1 MVFDLTK
8 APSHP
13 ANHNAEWW
21 RSAVIY
27 QVYPRSFADSNG
39 DGIGDL
45 PGITSRLDS
54 LASLGIDAVWLS
66 PFMRSPQKD
75 AGYDVSDYC
84 DVDPLFGTLA
94 DFDAMVSRAHE
105 LGLRVL
111 IDLVP
116 NHTSDQHKWFQAAL
130 TAEPGSATASAEA
143 REFYHFKDGL
153 GEHGELPPNNWLSL
167 FGGSAWTRIANTDGT
182 PGQWYLHLF
191 DSSQPDL
198 NWANPAVQS
207 AFEDILRFWLDRGV
221 DGFRVDQ
228 PHAMAKAAGLPDHPD
243 IERAGAGFI
252 EGEASPPMWF
262 QEEVHP
268 IFRKWRQIL
277 DSYDGE
283 RAMCGEAYVLPLSFM
298 AKWVRHD
305 EFNQTFNF
313 RFLNSTWDAGTLFAN
328 INESFEAFDG
338 VGAPSTWVLN
348 NHDVLRHASRFGGL
362 KIKPTDSDGVGPNDP
377 QPDRELG
384 LRRARG
390 ATLFMLALPGSSYL
404 YQGEELGLPEHT
416 TLAPE
421 FRQDPTFFRT
431 NGNRVGRDGCRV
443 PLPWQAGA
451 GAANGFN
458 TTGKSWLPQPE
469 IYAEYSRDLQDGVAG
484 STLELY
490 KQALRIRLDLKLGE
504 GSFEWVAEFVSESS
518 LGFRNGEI
526 LVVHNF
532 GTTPIDLPA
541 GEIIASSTFG
551 KEDSAADGTVLG
563 ADQTVW
569 IRL

>member
-1 MVFDLTK
+1 MVFDLAR
-8 APSHP
+8 APRHS

-45 PGITSRLDS
+45 SGITLRLDS

-75 AGYDVSDYC
+75 AGYDVSDYT

-130 TAEPGSATASAEA
+130 AGTPGSGE
-143 REFYHFKDGL
+143 RDFYHFKDGL
-153 GEHGELPPNNWLSL
+153 GESGELPPNNWLSL
-167 FGGSAWTRIANTDGT
+167 FGGPAWTRITNDDGM

-198 NWANPAVQS
+198 NWANSEVQS

-228 PHAMAKAAGLPDHPD
+228 PHAMAKADGLPDHPD

-313 RFLNSTWDAGTLFAN
+313 RFLNSTWDAKTLFDN

-348 NHDVLRHASRFGGL
+348 NHDVIRHASRFGGL
-362 KIKPTDSDGVGPNDP
+362 KIKPTDSDGVGPRDP

-390 ATLFMLALPGSSYL
+390 ATLMMLALPGSSYL

-431 NGNRVGRDGCRV
+431 NGKRVGRDGCRV
-443 PLPWQAGA
+443 PLPWESGV
-451 GAANGFN
+451 GAANGFSS
-458 TTGKSWLPQPE
+458 TGKAWLPQPE
-469 IYAEYSRDLQDGVAG
+469 IYAAYSRDQQEGVSG

-490 KQALRIRLDLKLGE
+490 KQALKLRHELNLGE

-518 LGFRNGEI
+518 LGFRNGKI

-532 GTTPIDLPA
+532 GHEPIDLPA
-541 GEIIASSTFG
+541 GTILASSLEGMTEG
-551 KEDSAADGTVLG
+551 RQLA

-569 IRL
+569 LKA

>member
-1 MVFDLTK
+1 MVFDLAN
-8 APSHP
+8 APSHA

-27 QVYPRSFADSNG
+27 QVYPRSFADANG

-45 PGITSRLDS
+45 PGITSRLDA
-54 LASLGIDAVWLS
+54 LANLGIDAVWLS

-75 AGYDVSDYC
+75 AGYDVSDYT

-130 TAEPGSATASAEA
+130 ASAPGSAD
-143 REFYHFKDGL
+143 RDFYHFKDGL
-153 GEHGELPPNNWLSL
+153 GAEGELPPNNWLSL
-167 FGGSAWTRIANTDGT
+167 FGGPAWTRTTNADGT

-313 RFLNSTWDAGTLFAN
+313 RFLNSNWDAKTLFDN
-328 INESFEAFDG
+328 INESFAAFDD

-348 NHDVLRHASRFGGL
+348 NHDVIRHASRFGGL
-362 KIKPTDSDGVGPNDP
+362 KIKPTDSDGVGPGDP
-377 QPDRELG
+377 QPNRELG

-390 ATLFMLALPGSSYL
+390 ATLMMLALPGSSYL

-431 NGNRVGRDGCRV
+431 NGKRVGRDGCRV
-443 PLPWQAGA
+443 PLPWEAGVS
-451 GAANGFN
+451 AANGFN
-458 TTGKSWLPQPE
+458 STGKAWLPQPE
-469 IYAEYSRDLQDGVAG
+469 IYADYSRDQQEGVAG

-490 KQALRIRLDLKLGE
+490 KHALKLRRELQLGE
-504 GSFEWVAEFVSESS
+504 GSFEWVPEFVGASS

-526 LVVHNF
+526 LVIHNF
-532 GTTPIDLPA
+532 GHSPIEIPA
-541 GEIIASSTFG
+541 GEIIASSLEGMTSG
-551 KEDSAADGTVLG
+551 HALA

-569 IRL
+569 IKF

>member
-1 MVFDLTK
+1 MEFDLTR
-8 APSHP
+8 APHHSAH
-13 ANHNAEWW
+13 HNGEWW

-27 QVYPRSFADSNG
+27 QVYPRSFADSNE

-45 PGITSRLDS
+45 PGITSRLDA

-75 AGYDVSDYC
+75 AGYDVSDYT
-84 DVDPLFGTLA
+84 DVDPIFGTLE
-94 DFDAMVSRAHE
+94 DFDHMVSRAHE
-105 LGLRVL
+105 LRLRVL

-116 NHTSDQHKWFQAAL
+116 NHTSDQHRWFQDAL
-130 TAEPGSATASAEA
+130 NEVEGSAE
-143 REFYHFKDGL
+143 RDFYHFKDGR
-153 GEHGELPPNNWLSL
+153 GENGELPPNNWLSL
-167 FGGSAWTRIANTDGT
+167 FGGPAWTRLTNPDGT

-198 NWANPAVQS
+198 NWANPKVQTE
-207 AFEDILRFWLDRGV
+207 FEDILRFWLDRGV

-252 EGEASPPMWF
+252 EGEDSPPMWF

-277 DSYDGE
+277 DSYPGD

-313 RFLNSTWDAGTLFAN
+313 RFLNSNWDAKTLFTN
-328 INESFEAFDG
+328 INESYEAFDG
-338 VGAPSTWVLN
+338 VGAPSTWVLS
-348 NHDVLRHASRFGGL
+348 NHDVIRHASRFGGL
-362 KIKPTDSDGVGPNDP
+362 RIKPTDSDGVGPGDP

-390 ATLFMLALPGSSYL
+390 ATLLMLALPGSSYL

-416 TLAPE
+416 TLPPE

-431 NGNRVGRDGCRV
+431 HGQRVGRDGCRV
-443 PLPWQAGA
+443 PLPWEAGQ

-458 TTGKSWLPQPE
+458 STGKAWLPQPE
-469 IYAEYSRDLQDGVAG
+469 IYASYSRDQQDGVAG

-490 KQALRIRLDLKLGE
+490 KHALKLRRDLKLGE
-504 GSFEWVAEFVSESS
+504 GSFEWASDFIGENS
-518 LGFRNGEI
+518 LGFRNGDV

-532 GTTPIDLPA
+532 GHTPIDLPT
-541 GEIIASSTFG
+541 GELIASSLEG
-551 KEDSAADGTVLG
+551 KLAGHKLA

-569 IRL
+569 LKLS

>member
-1 MVFDLTK
+1 MKFDLSR
-8 APSHP
+8 APHHSAH
-13 ANHNAEWW
+13 HNAEWW

-45 PGITSRLDS
+45 PGITSRLS
-54 LASLGIDAVWLS
+54 ALASLGIDAVWLS

-75 AGYDVSDYC
+75 AGYDVSDYT

-94 DFDAMVSRAHE
+94 DFDVMVNRAHE

-116 NHTSDQHKWFQAAL
+116 NHTSDQHRWFQDAL
-130 TAEPGSATASAEA
+130 NEVEGSAE
-143 REFYHFKDGL
+143 RDFYHFKDGR
-153 GEHGELPPNNWLSL
+153 GERGELPPNNWLSL
-167 FGGSAWTRIANTDGT
+167 FGGPAWTRITNQDGT

-198 NWANPAVQS
+198 NWANPKVQQE
-207 AFEDILRFWLDRGV
+207 FEAILRFWLDRGV

-243 IERAGAGFI
+243 LERAGAGFI
-252 EGEASPPMWF
+252 EGEPSPPMWF
-262 QEEVHP
+262 QDEVHP
-268 IFRKWRQIL
+268 IFRRWRQIL
-277 DSYDGE
+277 DSYPGD

-313 RFLNSTWDAGTLFAN
+313 RFLNSNWDAKTLFDN
-328 INESFEAFDG
+328 INESFTAFDG

-348 NHDVLRHASRFGGL
+348 NHDVIRHASRFGGL
-362 KIKPTDSDGVGPNDP
+362 KVKATDSDGVGPGDP

-390 ATLFMLALPGSSYL
+390 ATLMMLALPGSSYL

-431 NGNRVGRDGCRV
+431 NGGRVGRDGCRV
-443 PLPWQAGA
+443 PLPWEAGV

-458 TTGKSWLPQPE
+458 SSGKAWLPQPE
-469 IYAEYSRDLQDGVAG
+469 IYAAYSRDKQDGVVG

-490 KQALRIRLDLKLGE
+490 KHALKLRRELKLGE
-504 GSFEWVAEFVSESS
+504 GSFEWASDFVSESS

-526 LVVHNF
+526 LVIHNF
-532 GTTPIDLPA
+532 GHAPIDLPE
-541 GEIIASSTFG
+541 GEIIASSIEG
-551 KEDSAADGTVLG
+551 MANGHPLV

-569 IRL
+569 IKR

>member
-1 MVFDLTK
+1 MSFELAN
-8 APSHP
+8 APRHS

-45 PGITSRLDS
+45 PGITARLDA
-54 LASLGIDAVWLS
+54 LVELGIDAVWLS

-75 AGYDVSDYC
+75 AGYDVSDYTE
-84 DVDPLFGTLA
+84 VDPIFGALS
-94 DFDAMVSRAHE
+94 DFDAMVTRAHQ

-116 NHTSDQHKWFQAAL
+116 NHTSDQHKWFQAAMQ
-130 TAEPGSATASAEA
+130 AGEGSQERA
-143 REFYHFKDGL
+143 FYHFKNGR
-153 GEHGELPPNNWLSL
+153 GENGELPPNNWLSL
-167 FGGSAWTRIANTDGT
+167 FGGPAWTRTAKPDGT

-198 NWANPAVQS
+198 NWANPAVQQ
-207 AFEDILRFWLDRGV
+207 AFEGILRFWLDRGV

-228 PHAMAKAAGLPDHPD
+228 PHAMAKASGLPDHPD

-268 IFRKWRQIL
+268 IFRRWRQIL
-277 DSYDGE
+277 DSYPGE

-298 AKWVRHD
+298 AKWVRPD

-313 RFLNSTWDAGTLFAN
+313 RFLNSNWDARTIFDN
-328 INESFEAFDG
+328 INESFEAFDA

-348 NHDVLRHASRFGGL
+348 NHDVIRHASRFGGL
-362 KIKPTDSDGVGPNDP
+362 NVKPTDSDGVGPDDP

-390 ATLFMLALPGSSYL
+390 ATLLMLALPGSSYL

-421 FRQDPTFFRT
+421 HRQDPTFFRT
-431 NGNRVGRDGCRV
+431 NGNRLGRDGCRI
-443 PLPWQAGA
+443 PLPWESGIGA
-451 GAANGFN
+451 TNGFN
-458 TTGKSWLPQPE
+458 STGKAWLPQPE
-469 IYAEYSRDLQDGVAG
+469 IYAECSRDKQAGVEG

-490 KQALRIRLDLKLGE
+490 QQALRLRRELKLGE
-504 GSFEWVAEFVSESS
+504 GSFEWAPEFVSENS
-518 LGFRNGEI
+518 LGFRNGDI

-532 GTTPIDLPA
+532 GPEQLFLPA
-541 GEIIASSTFG
+541 GEILASSTA
-551 KEDSAADGTVLG
+551 ELSENHSLA

-569 IRL
+569 LRA

>member
-1 MVFDLTK
+1 MVFDLAN
-8 APSHP
+8 APHHS

-45 PGITSRLDS
+45 PGITSRLDA

-75 AGYDVSDYC
+75 AGYDVSDYT

-94 DFDAMVSRAHE
+94 DFDAMVTRAHE
-105 LGLRVL
+105 LSLRVL

-116 NHTSDQHKWFQAAL
+116 NHTSDQHRWFQSAL
-130 TAEPGSATASAEA
+130 AAEPGSAG
-143 REFYHFKDGL
+143 REFYHFKDGR
-153 GEHGELPPNNWLSL
+153 GENGELPPNNWLSL
-167 FGGSAWTRIANTDGT
+167 FGGPAWTRTTNGDGT
-182 PGQWYLHLF
+182 LGQWYLHLF

-198 NWANPAVQS
+198 NWANPNVQE

-262 QEEVHP
+262 QDEVHP

-277 DSYDGE
+277 DSYPGD

-313 RFLNSTWDAGTLFAN
+313 RFLNSTWDAKTLFDN

-348 NHDVLRHASRFGGL
+348 NHDVIRHASRFGGL
-362 KIKPTDSDGVGPNDP
+362 KIKPTDSDGVGPGDP

-390 ATLFMLALPGSSYL
+390 ATLMMLALPGSSYL

-416 TLAPE
+416 TLAAE

-431 NGNRVGRDGCRV
+431 NGKRVGRDGCRV
-443 PLPWQAGA
+443 PLPWQSGV

-458 TTGKSWLPQPE
+458 STGKAWLPQPE
-469 IYAEYSRDLQDGVAG
+469 IYAEYSRDQQEGVTG

-490 KQALRIRLDLKLGE
+490 KHALKLRRELKLGE
-504 GSFEWVAEFVSESS
+504 GSFEWAPEFVSENI
-518 LGFRNGEI
+518 LGFRNGDI
-526 LVVHNF
+526 LVLHNF
-532 GTTPIDLPA
+532 SNSEIALPA
-541 GEIIASSTFG
+541 SEIIASSIEGMTAG
-551 KEDSAADGTVLG
+551 NSLAPN
-563 ADQTVW
+563 QTVW
-569 IRL
+569 LKR

>member
-1 MVFDLTK
+1 MNITS
-8 APSHP
+8 APRHA

-27 QVYPRSFADSNG
+27 QVYPRSFADSDG
-39 DGIGDL
+39 DGLGDL

-84 DVDPLFGTLA
+84 DVDPIFGTLA
-94 DFDAMVSRAHE
+94 DFDDMVTRAHQ

-116 NHTSDQHKWFQAAL
+116 NHTSDQHKWFQDAL
-130 TAEPGSATASAEA
+130 NEVEGSAE
-143 REFYHFKDGL
+143 RDFYHFKDGL
-153 GEHGELPPNNWLSL
+153 GANGELPPNNWLSL
-167 FGGSAWTRIANTDGT
+167 FGGPAWTRITNPDGT
-182 PGQWYLHLF
+182 AGQWYLHLF

-198 NWANPAVQS
+198 NWANPIVQEE
-207 AFEDILRFWLDRGV
+207 FESILRFWLDRGV

-243 IERAGAGFI
+243 VERAGAGFI

-262 QEEVHP
+262 QEEVHS

-277 DSYDGE
+277 DSYPGD

-313 RFLNSTWDAGTLFAN
+313 RFLNSNWDAKTLFDN

-362 KIKPTDSDGVGPNDP
+362 KVKPTDSDGVGPGDP

-390 ATLFMLALPGSSYL
+390 ATLMMLALPGSSYL

-431 NGNRVGRDGCRV
+431 NGKRVGRDGCRV
-443 PLPWQAGA
+443 PLPWESGV
-451 GAANGFN
+451 GSANGFN
-458 TTGKSWLPQPE
+458 STGKAWLPQPE
-469 IYAEYSRDLQDGVAG
+469 IYAAYSRDQQEGVAG

-490 KQALRIRLDLKLGE
+490 KHALKLRRDLKLGE
-504 GSFEWVAEFVSESS
+504 GSFEWVAEFVTESS
-518 LGFRNGEI
+518 LGFRNGDI

-532 GTTPIDLPA
+532 GHTPIELPA
-541 GEIIASSTFG
+541 GEIIASSIEGMTSG
-551 KEDSAADGTVLG
+551 HALV

-569 IRL
+569 LKR

>member
-1 MVFDLTK
+1 MTFDLSH
-8 APSHP
+8 APHHSAH
-13 ANHNAEWW
+13 HNAEWW

-45 PGITSRLDS
+45 PGITSRLDA

-75 AGYDVSDYC
+75 AGYDVSDYT

-94 DFDAMVSRAHE
+94 DFDAMVTRAHE
-105 LGLRVL
+105 LKLRVL

-116 NHTSDQHKWFQAAL
+116 NHTSDKHQWFQDAL
-130 TAEPGSATASAEA
+130 NEIEGSAE
-143 REFYHFKDGL
+143 REFYHFKDGR
-153 GEHGELPPNNWLSL
+153 GENGELPPNNWLSL
-167 FGGSAWTRIANTDGT
+167 FGGPAWTRITNADGT

-198 NWANPAVQS
+198 NWANPKVQE

-243 IERAGAGFI
+243 LERAGAGFI

-277 DSYDGE
+277 DSYPGD

-313 RFLNSTWDAGTLFAN
+313 RFLNSDWNAKTLFDN

-362 KIKPTDSDGVGPNDP
+362 KIKPTDSDGVGPSDP

-390 ATLFMLALPGSSYL
+390 ATLMMLALPGSSYL

-421 FRQDPTFFRT
+421 FRQDPTFART
-431 NGNRVGRDGCRV
+431 KGARVGRDGCRV
-443 PLPWQAGA
+443 PLPWEAGV
-451 GAANGFN
+451 GDANGFN
-458 TTGKSWLPQPE
+458 QTGKSWLPQPE
-469 IYAEYSRDLQDGVAG
+469 IYAEYSRDQQEGIEG

-490 KQALRIRLDLKLGE
+490 KHALKLRKQLALGE
-504 GSFEWVAEFVSESS
+504 GSFEWVDEFVGDNS
-518 LGFRNGEI
+518 LGFRNGDI

-532 GTTPIDLPA
+532 GHTPIALPA
-541 GEIIASSTFG
+541 GEIIASSLHG
-551 KEDSAADGTVLG
+551 MREGHDLV

-569 IRL
+569 IRTK

>member
-1 MVFDLTK
+1 MVFDLAR
-8 APSHP
+8 APRHS

-45 PGITSRLDS
+45 PGITSRLDA

-94 DFDAMVSRAHE
+94 DFDAMVARAHE

-116 NHTSDQHKWFQAAL
+116 NHTSDQHQWFRAAL
-130 TAEPGSATASAEA
+130 AAAPRSAD
-143 REFYHFKDGL
+143 RNFYHFKDGL
-153 GEHGELPPNNWLSL
+153 GANGELPPNNWLSL
-167 FGGSAWTRIANTDGT
+167 FGGPAWTRITNADGT
-182 PGQWYLHLF
+182 AGQWYLHLF

-198 NWANPAVQS
+198 NWANPAVQA

-313 RFLNSTWDAGTLFAN
+313 RFLNSTWDAKTLFGN

-362 KIKPTDSDGVGPNDP
+362 KIKPTDSDGVGPGDP

-416 TLAPE
+416 TLAAE

-431 NGNRVGRDGCRV
+431 NGKRVGRDGCRV
-443 PLPWQAGA
+443 PLPWEAGA

-458 TTGKSWLPQPE
+458 ATGKAWLPQPE
-469 IYAEYSRDLQDGVAG
+469 IYADYSRDQQEGVAG

-490 KQALRIRLDLKLGE
+490 KHALKLRRELQLGE
-504 GSFEWVAEFVSESS
+504 GSFEWVPEFVGESS

-532 GTTPIDLPA
+532 GQAPIEVPA
-541 GEIIASSTFG
+541 GEIIVSSL
-551 KEDSAADGTVLG
+551 DGMTSGHALA

-569 IRL
+569 IKF

>member
-1 MVFDLTK
+1 MSIDLSTGTR
-8 APSHP
+8 HP
-13 ANHNAEWW
+13 ANFNSEWW

-27 QVYPRSFADSNG
+27 QIYPRSFADSNG
-39 DGIGDL
+39 DGMGDM

-54 LASLGIDAVWLS
+54 LAALGIDAIWLS

-75 AGYDVSDYC
+75 AGYDVSNYQ

-105 LGLRVL
+105 LNIRILV
-111 IDLVP
+111 DLVP
-116 NHTSDQHKWFQAAL
+116 NHTSDKHDWFQAAL
-130 TAEPGSATASAEA
+130 KAEPGSAE
-143 REFYHFKDGL
+143 REFYHFKDGK
-153 GEHGELPPNNWLSL
+153 GENGELPPNNWVSM
-167 FGGSAWTRIANTDGT
+167 FGGPAWTRTTNPDGT
-182 PGQWYLHLF
+182 PGQWYVHLF

-198 NWANPAVQS
+198 NWENPKVQE
-207 AFEDILRFWLDRGV
+207 AFENILRFWLDRGV

-228 PHAMAKAAGLPDHPD
+228 PHAMGKAAGLPDHPD

-262 QEEVHP
+262 QESVHP
-268 IFRKWRQIL
+268 IFRKWRAIL
-277 DSYDGE
+277 DSYPGD

-298 AKWVRHD
+298 ALWVRPD

-313 RFLNSTWDAGTLFAN
+313 RFLDSEWKPEILFNS
-328 INESFEAFDG
+328 INESFAAFDG
-338 VGAPSTWVLN
+338 VGAPSTWVLS
-348 NHDVLRHASRFGGL
+348 NHDIIRHATRMGGL
-362 KIKPTDSDGVGPNDP
+362 TGRPTASNGIGPNDP

-384 LRRARG
+384 LRRARA
-390 ATLFMLALPGSSYL
+390 ATLFTLALPGSMYL

-421 FRQDPTFFRT
+421 FRQDPTFART
-431 NGNRVGRDGCRV
+431 NGERVGRDGCRV
-443 PLPWQAGA
+443 PLPWEAGV

-458 TTGKSWLPQPE
+458 STGKSWLPQPD
-469 IYAEYSRDLQDGVAG
+469 IYAAYSRDQQEGVEG

-490 KQALRIRLDLKLGE
+490 KQALRIRKELKLGE
-504 GSFEWVAEFVSESS
+504 GSFDWAPEFISDSS
-518 LGFRNGEI
+518 LGFRNGEL

-532 GTTPIDLPA
+532 GHEPIALPR
-541 GEIIASSTFG
+541 GEVIASSLHGMTSG
-551 KEDSAADGTVLG
+551 HDLV

-569 IRL
+569 LKL

>member
-1 MVFDLTK
+1 MPFDLTF
-8 APSHP
+8 APHHSAH
-13 ANHNAEWW
+13 HNAEWW

-45 PGITSRLDS
+45 PGITSRLGA

-75 AGYDVSDYC
+75 AGYDVSDYT
-84 DVDPLFGTLA
+84 DVDPLFGTLE
-94 DFDAMVSRAHE
+94 DFDAMVIRAHE

-116 NHTSDQHKWFQAAL
+116 NHTSDQHQWFKDAL
-130 TAEPGSATASAEA
+130 NEVEGSAE
-143 REFYHFKDGL
+143 RDLYHFKDGK
-153 GEHGELPPNNWLSL
+153 GENGDLPPNNWLSL
-167 FGGSAWTRIANTDGT
+167 FGGPAWTRITNADST

-198 NWANPAVQS
+198 NWANPKVQE

-277 DSYDGE
+277 DSYPGE

-313 RFLNSTWDAGTLFAN
+313 RFLNSNWDAKTLFDN
-328 INESFEAFDG
+328 INESFEAFDS

-362 KIKPTDSDGVGPNDP
+362 KVKPTDSDGVGPGDP

-390 ATLFMLALPGSSYL
+390 ATLMMLALAGSSYL

-431 NGNRVGRDGCRV
+431 NGKRLGRDGCRV
-443 PLPWQAGA
+443 PLPWEAGA
-451 GAANGFN
+451 GSANGFN
-458 TTGKSWLPQPE
+458 STGKAWLPQPE
-469 IYAEYSRDLQDGVAG
+469 IYASYSRDQQDGVTG

-490 KQALRIRLDLKLGE
+490 KHALKLRRDLKLGE
-504 GSFEWVAEFVSESS
+504 GSFEWASDFISENS

-532 GTTPIDLPA
+532 GHAPIELPT
-541 GEIIASSTFG
+541 GDIIASSLAG
-551 KEDSAADGTVLG
+551 MKAGHPLA

-569 IRL
+569 IRA

>member
-1 MVFDLTK
+1 MVFDLTR
-8 APSHP
+8 APRHS

-75 AGYDVSDYC
+75 AGYDVSDYT

-116 NHTSDQHKWFQAAL
+116 NHTSDQHKRFQSAL
-130 TAEPGSATASAEA
+130 ASSSGSAE

-153 GEHGELPPNNWLSL
+153 GAEGELPPNNWLSL
-167 FGGSAWTRIANTDGT
+167 FGGPAWTRTTAADGT

-207 AFEDILRFWLDRGV
+207 AFEDILRFWLDLGV

-313 RFLNSTWDAGTLFAN
+313 RFLNSNWDANTLFEN

-362 KIKPTDSDGVGPNDP
+362 KVKPTDSDGVGPGDP

-390 ATLFMLALPGSSYL
+390 ATLMMLALPGSSYL

-431 NGNRVGRDGCRV
+431 NGKRVGRDGCRV
-443 PLPWQAGA
+443 PLPWESGV

-458 TTGKSWLPQPE
+458 STGNAWLPQPE
-469 IYAEYSRDLQDGVAG
+469 IYAAYSRDQQEGVAG

-490 KQALRIRLDLKLGE
+490 KHALKLRRDLKLGE
-504 GSFEWVAEFVSESS
+504 GSFEWVSEYVSESS

-532 GTTPIDLPA
+532 GDEPIDLPA
-541 GEIIASSTFG
+541 GDIIASSIEG
-551 KEDSAADGTVLG
+551 MVEGHKLV

-569 IRL
+569 IKS